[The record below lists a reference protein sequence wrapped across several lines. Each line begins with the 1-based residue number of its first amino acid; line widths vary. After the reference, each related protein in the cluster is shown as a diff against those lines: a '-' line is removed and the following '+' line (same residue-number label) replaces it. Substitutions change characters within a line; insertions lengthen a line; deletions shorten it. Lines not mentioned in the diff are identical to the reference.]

1 MSVEPKEKD
10 FWDKAAIVLQPVG
23 GLLAALAVAG
33 LGFFGS
39 QFIERRQSE
48 ETRSRFAS
56 ELISKREEADSAL
69 RKDMFVS
76 IIQSFLR
83 PESTSIDDR
92 LLKLELLAY
101 NFHESLNLKPLFIQ
115 LERDTIKS
123 GGAKGN
129 DLRDRLSKVAREV
142 TRKEMVVLEEAGKAF
157 ERTVDFDDLARN
169 PGGIPLEP
177 VKLTLNKV
185 ERSFM
190 LVVKKVDYRQKE
202 MQIRLEVKTRNEDT
216 SEFRTDDAEFWVG
229 YYDFPMIDHVRLSHD
244 QRFAVILKN
253 FGGGSARIAAVMF
266 PGSYAS
272 LKEKPYVQEM
282 VKNLLQTNKPAE
294 GASR

>member
-1 MSVEPKEKD
+1 MESKEKD
-10 FWDKAAIVLQPVG
+10 FWDKTAIILQPVG

-39 QFIERRQSE
+39 QFIEKRQSE
-48 ETRSRFAS
+48 ETRARFAS

-83 PESTSIDDR
+83 PDSTSVDDR

-101 NFHESLNLKPLFIQ
+101 NFHESLNLKPLFFQ
-115 LERDTIKS
+115 LERDAFQS
-123 GGAKGN
+123 GGTKG
-129 DLRDRLSKVAREV
+129 DELRNRLDKVAREV
-142 TRKEMVVLEEAGKAF
+142 TRKEMVVLEEVGKSFA
-157 ERTVDFDDLARN
+157 RTVDFDDLVSN

-177 VKLTLNKV
+177 AMLTLNKV
-185 ERSFM
+185 ERNFS
-190 LVVKKVDYRQKE
+190 LVVKKVEARRKE
-202 MQIRLEVKTRNEDT
+202 MLIRLEVKTRNEDT
-216 SEFRTDDAEFWVG
+216 GEFRTDYSEFWVG

-244 QRFAVILKN
+244 QRFAVILTN
-253 FGGGSARIAAVMF
+253 FGGGSARIAAVCF

-294 GASR
+294 GVSR